1 MFNTLKITMLGT
13 MGAGKT
19 CFMVGMYAVMRLGVH
34 GFTLSAQNLDDDID
48 LTDFWERL
56 TEGGKE
62 RFPEGTSQ
70 PYNYAFDFNYG
81 FKKLMGFEWLDYR
94 GKALLSRSTESE
106 VKELEARLLQSSC
119 VFLCIS
125 GEHLAEKIETQKQR
139 LDLDGMTKAGRIN
152 QFLKKLQE
160 KRGSVPVVI
169 AITKYDL
176 CMHRKREDFTED
188 IKALFNPLFTSDGNW
203 LVLIC
208 PVSLGKELVGNKF
221 DGKIEPVNLHLPL
234 TFAIYSEL
242 MQRGTNLKQ
251 QEKTLTQK
259 TTELREKNWLGRWL
273 SRKELTKADKDL
285 LSNKAE
291 MQKLQD
297 KLELL
302 ANELGK
308 ADIYFNGEAQDVNI
322 YD

>member
-1 MFNTLKITMLGT
+1 
-13 MGAGKT
+13 
-19 CFMVGMYAVMRLGVH
+19 
-34 GFTLSAQNLDDDID
+34 
-48 LTDFWERL
+48 
-56 TEGGKE
+56 
-62 RFPEGTSQ
+62 
-70 PYNYAFDFNYG
+70 
-81 FKKLMGFEWLDYR
+81 
-94 GKALLSRSTESE
+94 
-106 VKELEARLLQSSC
+106 
-119 VFLCIS
+119 
-125 GEHLAEKIETQKQR
+125 
-139 LDLDGMTKAGRIN
+139 
-152 QFLKKLQE
+152 
-160 KRGSVPVVI
+160 
-169 AITKYDL
+169 
-176 CMHRKREDFTED
+176 
-188 IKALFNPLFTSDGNW
+188 
-203 LVLIC
+203 
-208 PVSLGKELVGNKF
+208 
-221 DGKIEPVNLHLPL
+221 
-234 TFAIYSEL
+234 